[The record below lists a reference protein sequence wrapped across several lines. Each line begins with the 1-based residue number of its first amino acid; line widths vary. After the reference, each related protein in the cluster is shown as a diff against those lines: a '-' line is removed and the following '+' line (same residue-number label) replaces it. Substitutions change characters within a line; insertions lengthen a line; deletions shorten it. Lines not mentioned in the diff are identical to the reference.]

1 MYNLI
6 KKEKESWDIPCVLEM
21 LLKNFGIQDFKQEE
35 LSKLFKIKNNEIVI
49 EDLNTELYLKYKLP
63 IEEEFISA
71 ISLINI
77 SESIRYSPIIFNLL
91 NSDRFS
97 FLLFADDSC
106 IKNGLEST
114 KEEGYIP
121 INRTY
126 IIDSYNQETNEFTL
140 IEPELKETCKIIVPM
155 KNIDD
160 CLKNLSRKYNYYGIS
175 INRKH

>member
-63 IEEEFISA
+63 IEEEYTSA
-71 ISLINI
+71 ISLMNI
-77 SESIRYSPIIFNLL
+77 SEPNRYSAIIFNLL
-91 NSDRFS
+91 NSDRFR

-106 IKNGLEST
+106 IKNGLDST
-114 KEEGYIP
+114 KEEGYNA

-126 IIDSYNQETNEFTL
+126 IIDSYNQDTNEFTL
-140 IEPELKETCKIIVPM
+140 IEPDIKETRKIVVPL

-160 CLKNLSRKYNYYGIS
+160 CLKNLSRKDNYYGIS